1 MVCTDT
7 LEIVAACSTASDSS
21 QPLSSPSGIT
31 SEGEAVGAG
40 GRFNLAAAFF
50 CLRVRCRFRPEAS
63 VVAVTEHTPRPVSS
77 CAGQGNGKSV
87 IGSTLYDLKS
97 LGDDDG
103 CAVNED
109 RAASA

>member
-7 LEIVAACSTASDSS
+7 LEIVAACSTASESS
-21 QPLSSPSGIT
+21 QSLSSPSGIT
-31 SEGEAVGAG
+31 SKGEAVGAG
-40 GRFNLAAAFF
+40 GRFNFAAAFF

-63 VVAVTEHTPRPVSS
+63 VVAVAEHTPPPVSS
-77 CAGQGNGKSV
+77 SAGPGNGKSV
-87 IGSTLYDLKS
+87 TGSTLYDRKS